1 MKSKQLQ
8 IKHQNQEINKVQ
20 INVNSIQFLR
30 LLNTFTEGVA
40 LA

>member
-20 INVNSIQFLR
+20 INVNSIQFLH